1 MSYFGSD
8 NRSKAL
14 RERLLQKENS
24 LSVIIEPQSGDEHV
38 TAEEEKD
45 DMSVSNFDTEVIKE
59 EVPEAEIQSAI
70 EAC

>member
-14 RERLLQKENS
+14 RERLLSKENS
-24 LSVIIEPQSGDEHV
+24 LSVIIEPQSGDEHE

-59 EVPEAEIQSAI
+59 EVPEAEIQSAV